1 MTQYLTVKK
10 YAEERGLSE
19 WTVYRLVDRE
29 EIAFER
35 FGRAIRIIVRTDSR
49 GPEFPRWEGRDR

>member
-1 MTQYLTVKK
+1 MTRYLTVKK

-35 FGRAIRIIVRTDSR
+35 FGRAIRIIVGTDSR
-49 GPEFPRWEGRDR
+49 GPEFPRWEGGDR